1 MGSFRKLKRERHEG
15 DDNRVKEAAGNCSE
29 NNVVREEDSFQVDL
43 RVHRVSQ
50 DSIYKDEERM
60 TKIQTL
66 VGKLQDGYRTKSI
79 SNTFSEAS
87 RLTIKEMGNIEL
99 YESCETFR
107 TIPKKEQSTAY
118 WNMSYASLEQTEKI
132 KNEIDIFS
140 NPLYI
145 IKDGQS
151 GDGPAQWQNDHWKA
165 TDATR
170 GVKKRNL

>member
-1 MGSFRKLKRERHEG
+1 MT
-15 DDNRVKEAAGNCSE
+15 NRVKEAAGNCSE

-66 VGKLQDGYRTKSI
+66 VDKLQDGYRTKSI
-79 SNTFSEAS
+79 INDLEKNGISDTSREAS

-107 TIPKKEQSTAY
+107 TIQCPLCLKYSKEGTVYCLFQY
-118 WNMSYASLEQTEKI
+118 VLCPRLNKQ
-132 KNEIDIFS
+132 
-140 NPLYI
+140 
-145 IKDGQS
+145 
-151 GDGPAQWQNDHWKA
+151 
-165 TDATR
+165 
-170 GVKKRNL
+170 KRSRMKLTSSQIHYTS